1 MLRKN
6 SEILEMN
13 RGNTK
18 QVFYLLR
25 QLLSGISQSDGQPKL
40 GNHRNTQ
47 RLEKLESL
55 DEINDKIQKETGKGD
70 AIFGK
75 NTRLTL
81 AFQK

>member
-18 QVFYLLR
+18 QVFYLLK
-25 QLLSGISQSDGQPKL
+25 QLLSGISQSDGQPK
-40 GNHRNTQ
+40 
-47 RLEKLESL
+47 SL
-55 DEINDKIQKETGKGD
+55 DEINDEIQKETGKGD

-75 NTRLTL
+75 NTRLSL
-81 AFQK
+81 AFKK